1 MKSHGARVS
10 PPAAMSN
17 MEPESRIQGPD
28 VLRFNFL
35 SILNS
40 IGARVLVPVRKDPA
54 AMWMSPQCRNTQH
67 NLEAQPGQFCLINTA
82 LETPAYLLLG
92 QLRCGWRHPRPLHL

>member
-54 AMWMSPQCRNTQH
+54 AMPDVKRGPEFPSI
-67 NLEAQPGQFCLINTA
+67 PGSGFNFISVLTFPRCGRH
-82 LETPAYLLLG
+82 TPAPCTYD
-92 QLRCGWRHPRPLHL
+92 